1 MPVGTTYRVRKA
13 ARLTAGHLITSKQ
26 LGTVPVGTVLKA
38 TEERITATGIVR
50 VRFANVSSAGVLQGW
65 VSLTEKGAID
75 LAPGSCAFPRRS
87 PLAALPLSL
96 RLTSAAL
103 HRRRNQASRG
113 RWAGGHG
120 GGDGERVRDGERV

>member
-26 LGTVPVGTVLKA
+26 LGTVPIGTVLKA

-75 LAPGSCAFPRRS
+75 LAPGSCALPSLFPCRS
-87 PLAALPLSL
+87 
-96 RLTSAAL
+96 
-103 HRRRNQASRG
+103 G
-113 RWAGGHG
+113 
-120 GGDGERVRDGERV
+120 